1 MTNLNVDQIQAITTN
16 SNVKVSNQSAD
27 GACEIKAATNDATLQ
42 LNCSVNSH
50 GVKIKA
56 PANSEAQ
63 NYTMILPSN
72 NIAANKFL
80 KVSSI
85 TGSGATAI
93 GQLEFADISTP
104 DTSSV
109 DAALFTSG
117 TVSEDRYSLTGSQ
130 GAGLQLVQ
138 ESSDIT
144 TNGQVTSIQFNNCFV
159 DGGLYRIIMKN
170 IIFQSTTNL
179 RMEWLDNNNSA
190 YSNIN
195 YSRYDDNDDAL
206 TNLTNQDNISLYVG
220 KNTTNYF
227 FEIELSSKTPSA
239 TNGQTNWMIA
249 KGHSTGSDYGSIDS
263 KCELYASFASNNSS
277 DRIHGFKIY
286 PYVTN
291 TPNYFQIGTKI
302 LVYKYNES

>member
-1 MTNLNVDQIQAITTN
+1 
-16 SNVKVSNQSAD
+16 
-27 GACEIKAATNDATLQ
+27 
-42 LNCSVNSH
+42 
-50 GVKIKA
+50 
-56 PANSEAQ
+56 
-63 NYTMILPSN
+63 
-72 NIAANKFL
+72 
-80 KVSSI
+80 
-85 TGSGATAI
+85 
-93 GQLEFADISTP
+93 
-104 DTSSV
+104 
-109 DAALFTSG
+109 
-117 TVSEDRYSLTGSQ
+117 
-130 GAGLQLVQ
+130 
-138 ESSDIT
+138 
-144 TNGQVTSIQFNNCFV
+144 